1 MIKELC
7 SALFLSSLITHVSA
21 QETTIDTVVTGN
33 GYANQLWYSLEN
45 YNQASAPTSN
55 WDLAFSTSFSQTN
68 PLTTSIL
75 FNHKIGFLYEIPG
88 SNPSNFE
95 TADTTGM
102 VANGALYN
110 SDTSWAAGAF
120 NNTINLGSFDYGW
133 GNYDMASHSGI
144 NANRIFVIKYANGS
158 YKKLKISLAFATST
172 YTLVYS
178 NLDNSNLETK
188 IIDFTPYTSK
198 NFIYYSIANQAVV
211 DREPAAENWDLT
223 FMQYPTAVQGA
234 KYMVA
239 GILHNQGVE
248 VASVYPV
255 SAVESFNDWST
266 QVFSPAINTIGY
278 DWKNAG
284 MGGVTIED
292 STVFFVKSKVGEI
305 WKLVMTGFIS
315 GAGAGT
321 GEYIFSKQK
330 LSTLHVAQPETKMWM
345 HLFPNPTCDVATMV
359 IDVQE
364 KATVAVYSLAGLNV
378 FEMDI
383 EETGL
388 TNIQIPV
395 QHLANGVY
403 HVVCTSNNFTLTQKL
418 LVAH

>member
-1 MIKELC
+1 
-7 SALFLSSLITHVSA
+7 
-21 QETTIDTVVTGN
+21 
-33 GYANQLWYSLEN
+33 
-45 YNQASAPTSN
+45 
-55 WDLAFSTSFSQTN
+55 
-68 PLTTSIL
+68 
-75 FNHKIGFLYEIPG
+75 
-88 SNPSNFE
+88 
-95 TADTTGM
+95 
-102 VANGALYN
+102 
-110 SDTSWAAGAF
+110 
-120 NNTINLGSFDYGW
+120 
-133 GNYDMASHSGI
+133 
-144 NANRIFVIKYANGS
+144 
-158 YKKLKISLAFATST
+158 
-172 YTLVYS
+172 
-178 NLDNSNLETK
+178 
-188 IIDFTPYTSK
+188 
-198 NFIYYSIANQAVV
+198 V
-211 DREPAAENWDLT
+211 DREPAAEDWDLT

-234 KYMVA
+234 KYIVA
-239 GILHNQGVE
+239 GILHNEGVE

-266 QVFSPAINTIGY
+266 QLFSSAINTIGY

-330 LSTLHVAQPETKMWM
+330 VSALHVSQPETNRWM
-345 HLFPNPTCDVATMV
+345 HLFPNPTSDVATMV

-378 FEMDI
+378 FELDL
-383 EETGL
+383 EEIGL

-395 QHLANGVY
+395 QNLANGVY
-403 HVVCTSNNFTLTQKL
+403 HVVCTSNNSTLTQKL